1 MAPGSITT
9 SSFQL
14 YAPDGTV
21 VPASVTY
28 NDATLTATLAPSTQL
43 IGGVTYAASLS
54 GSVRSADGTPVGS
67 NTVWRFT
74 TSMCPC
80 SLFATP
86 LVPALQNLPTRDG
99 RAGTGPW
106 TYELGVKFRVD
117 EPMRLQAIRFWKSA
131 SETGTHVVSLW
142 TTGGMLLAST
152 AVTGETASGWQN
164 GVFSSPP
171 LLQAGTTYVAS
182 ANANSFYNVTSRGLA
197 TQVISGPL
205 RSVADGANGIFGSAA
220 GQFPNQTFNSS
231 NYFTDVSV
239 IPDGDPAP
247 PTVTMTR
254 PTADQTNVDANL
266 PLTAQFSRPMNA
278 ASITA
283 STFNVRAQGTGGG
296 TDAGGAVDATVAYD
310 DATNTATLTPSA
322 PLTHGVIYTAT
333 LDTSIRAAD
342 GKPLA
347 IPVSWNFTVSS
358 PPAPIAVTPS
368 PGAGATKVNLDLPVK
383 LTYNRTIDA
392 STLTSSTT
400 QIVAP
405 DGTVVPAT
413 ITYDAFAFTES
424 IQPTAKLA
432 PNTTYTIRVT
442 TGVGAPDGTFML
454 NPFTSTFTTGT
465 CPCIPMTGLVPKT
478 LSNPTQDGRVGPGP
492 WSYELGTKFVVDQAA
507 TLASVRFWKDS
518 KETGSHT
525 ARIWTSTGTL
535 IATLPFTNET
545 PGGGWQQANFATP
558 LQLTAN
564 TVYVVS
570 VNANAFFVTT
580 RSGLATQLVNGIAR
594 TAPTTLNGVY
604 GSAAGLFPN
613 SSFSSTNYFVDVV
626 IR

>member
-1 MAPGSITT
+1 M
-9 SSFQL
+9 
-14 YAPDGTV
+14 
-21 VPASVTY
+21 
-28 NDATLTATLAPSTQL
+28 
-43 IGGVTYAASLS
+43 
-54 GSVRSADGTPVGS
+54 
-67 NTVWRFT
+67 
-74 TSMCPC
+74 
-80 SLFATP
+80 
-86 LVPALQNLPTRDG
+86 PALRNLPTRDG

-164 GVFSSPP
+164 GVFASPP

-247 PTVTMTR
+247 PNVTMTR
-254 PTADQTNVDANL
+254 PTANQTNVDANL
-266 PLTAQFSRPMNA
+266 PLTAQFSRPMNP

-296 TDAGGAVDATVAYD
+296 ADAGGAVDATVAYD

-322 PLTHGVIYTAT
+322 PLTHGVIYVAT

-347 IPVSWNFTVSS
+347 TPVAWNFTVSS
-358 PPAPIAVTPS
+358 PPAPITVTPT

-383 LTYNRTIDA
+383 LTYNRTVDA

-405 DGTVVPAT
+405 GGTAVPAT
-413 ITYDAFAFTES
+413 ITYDAFAFTET
-424 IQPTAKLA
+424 IQPTATLA
-432 PNTTYTIRVT
+432 PNTTYTISVT

-454 NPFTSTFTTGT
+454 NPFSSTFTTGT

-535 IATLPFTNET
+535 IATLPFANET

-564 TVYVVS
+564 TVYIVS

-604 GSAAGLFPN
+604 GSAAGLFPT